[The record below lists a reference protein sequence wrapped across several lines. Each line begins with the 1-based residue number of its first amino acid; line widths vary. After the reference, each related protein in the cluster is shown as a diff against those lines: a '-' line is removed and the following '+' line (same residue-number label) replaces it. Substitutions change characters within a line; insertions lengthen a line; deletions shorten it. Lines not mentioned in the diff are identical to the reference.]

1 MYQTSWRLSGI
12 RRLLVLVFGLIF
24 GARRTKPS
32 FVVSLVDRLVS
43 LWCLGPR
50 TPAPELADTLVV
62 KRLSSSHKD
71 VVSTV
76 SRIEPKSGGHLF
88 EVTDNVVGLFFWRAS
103 RFLCRAFD
111 IDAVFV
117 GPG

>member
-1 MYQTSWRLSGI
+1 MNQTSWRVSGI

-32 FVVSLVDRLVS
+32 FVMSLVDRIVT

-50 TPAPELADTLVV
+50 TSAPELADTLVV

-76 SRIEPKSGGHLF
+76 SSIEPKSGGHLF
-88 EVTDNVVGLFFWRAS
+88 EVADDVIGLFFWCAPG
-103 RFLCRAFD
+103 FLCRAFD